1 MKTDKKLKKAIILLL
16 IIGFILIG
24 IILIIIN
31 IKQNTLVDDR
41 YTEKDV
47 EIINQEIESYLSD
60 KITPKGLS
68 KLYGRYN
75 GDNELN
81 DLYRKLYLFIYN
93 LPSLY
98 NDVIKLD
105 NLNEYFEKN
114 KANIKNNFGITNIEN
129 FEKIVTYIKNTGYS
143 GQDFIDCQIIDD
155 TFNEINNYFVFNL
168 KFNFKDFNNEFVLR
182 VNFANSKTE
191 TPMVFYSILTEN
203 TNIE

>member
-81 DLYRKLYLFIYN
+81 DLYRKLYLFVYN

-168 KFNFKDFNNEFVLR
+168 KFNFKDFNNKFVLR

>member
-81 DLYRKLYLFIYN
+81 DLYRKLYLFVYN

-182 VNFANSKTE
+182 VNFANPKTE

>member
-81 DLYRKLYLFIYN
+81 DLYRKLYLFVYN
-93 LPSLY
+93 LLSLY